1 MKGEVLLSSNSLLTA
16 DNVPVK
22 SITHLNKATAE
33 ISIFPQN
40 LFPRAHS
47 LLFKIS
53 SSQMKTKFVISKPGF
68 PNKKHS
74 TWNTKKKSHG
84 FSCKHSEKN
93 NSNEQRDSEMAA
105 QLHFMCSACSSNKFD
120 PPVPHLETSF
130 ATKANSR
137 FSNAVCVLR
146 LALFVCS
153 LCHAIFLM
161 IDRGKCAFLLY
172 TYT

>member
-74 TWNTKKKSHG
+74 TWNTKKKVTVFPASTL
-84 FSCKHSEKN
+84 KKIIPM
-93 NSNEQRDSEMAA
+93 SNEIQRWLHSFISCVQLAA
-105 QLHFMCSACSSNKFD
+105 ATSLTRQSPIWRLHLPQKQIPA
-120 PPVPHLETSF
+120 L
-130 ATKANSR
+130 ATQ
-137 FSNAVCVLR
+137 FVFWGWLC
-146 LALFVCS
+146 LFVPS
-153 LCHAIFLM
+153 AT
-161 IDRGKCAFLLY
+161 RSSWW
-172 TYT
+172 